1 MRVAVIGLD
10 CAAPA
15 IIFDKLKED
24 LPNINRL
31 AREGL
36 YGKLRSCD
44 PPITVPAWMV
54 MSTGRSPGEL
64 GLYGFRS
71 RVSNSYFDI
80 KIPTSGDIKFET
92 VWDIL
97 GKRNKR
103 SIIIAVPPSY
113 PPKPLPGIMV
123 TDFLTPDKDKEFT
136 YPPGLKNE
144 IMRDFPEYQFD
155 VKFRKPERKKIIDEI
170 YSMTDTRFRMA
181 EKFVAT
187 KEWDF
192 FFMVEIGIDRVHHSF
207 WRYIDPESPL
217 YEQDEEM
224 KSKFVSYF
232 RMVDDHVG
240 KLVEMMDE
248 DTVVLLVS
256 DHGAKRMKGAFAIN
270 QWLADEGY
278 LKIDSNN
285 LKEG

>member
-155 VKFRKPERKKIIDEI
+155 VKFRKPERKKIID
-170 YSMTDTRFRMA
+170 
-181 EKFVAT
+181 
-187 KEWDF
+187 
-192 FFMVEIGIDRVHHSF
+192 
-207 WRYIDPESPL
+207 
-217 YEQDEEM
+217 
-224 KSKFVSYF
+224 
-232 RMVDDHVG
+232 
-240 KLVEMMDE
+240 
-248 DTVVLLVS
+248 
-256 DHGAKRMKGAFAIN
+256 
-270 QWLADEGY
+270 
-278 LKIDSNN
+278 
-285 LKEG
+285 